1 MRPGQFSRTAIG
13 ACALRAAH
21 RRVDRPVLFDDPLA
35 PRILRPREL
44 VSARWPRAAYRLE
57 SLGPRTLLLAR
68 GHVIGRA
75 RYAEDALAA
84 AHQEWGGAQYLIL
97 GAGLDTFAWRRPP
110 ALAAMPVIEVD
121 HPATQAEKR
130 RRTASWAAAGIAAG
144 PQVFQP
150 VDFTRGELAPA
161 LHRWFA
167 DTASGEARDSAAG
180 ANGAAAALRA
190 SPAPVFVSW
199 LGVTPYLPRA
209 AVADTL
215 RTLASVLPPGSRLVL
230 DFAEDFRRGL
240 TPGRD
245 IFGAGLLWAAVRLL
259 GERFHNHGLR
269 ADALPDFWRDHGWH
283 TRELLTTEAVNT
295 QIFAPAGSALRMIPT
310 AGLALLERA

>member
-21 RRVDRPVLFDDPLA
+21 RRVDRPLLFDDPLA
-35 PRILRPREL
+35 ARILRPREL

-75 RYAEDALAA
+75 RYAEDALVA
-84 AHQEWGGAQYLIL
+84 AHHEWGGAQYLIL

-110 ALAAMPVIEVD
+110 ALAAVPVIEVD

-130 RRTASWAAAGIAAG
+130 RRTASWAAAGMTAG
-144 PQVFQP
+144 PQEFLS
-150 VDFTRGELAPA
+150 VDFTREELAPA
-161 LHRWFA
+161 LRRGLS
-167 DTASGEARDSAAG
+167 DTAMGTVRDG
-180 ANGAAAALRA
+180 ADGAAAAR
-190 SPAPVFVSW
+190 SPRVAPVFVSW

-209 AVADTL
+209 AVAKTL
-215 RTLASVLPPGSRLVL
+215 RTLAMVLPPGSRLVL
-230 DFAEDFRRGL
+230 DFAEDFRRGI

-269 ADALPDFWRDHGWH
+269 ADALPGFWRDHGWH
-283 TRELLTTEAVNT
+283 TRELLTTEAVNSR
-295 QIFAPAGSALRMIPT
+295 IFASAGSALRMIPT